1 MFGRKDEPID
11 AAAEIE
17 ASAEERKIEGERG
30 ASTLGVRRRRLP
42 AGTRPLI
49 IALLLAA
56 IGLGGFAVWK
66 ARGVRTATAEK
77 KNKHDEMV
85 SNTLPPLIRT
95 AAAAEPDVTAQATAQ
110 AQQAKEREAALQAA
124 THPVVPQA
132 AVNTAPPPPKPPTRA
147 ELLEKRRLSSGQ
159 KSDGGSASG
168 IGVGPLLPMP
178 DADTAMG
185 GGELQRSLQPLKLK
199 ASAAGVLGDRNYLLT
214 QGAVIDC
221 QLETRIITTQPGMT
235 SCYATRA
242 VYSTNGEVVL
252 VPRGSRIVGNY
263 QSGIKQGQARIFVL
277 WTRIETPEGVIV
289 ALDSPGTGPLGEAG
303 VGGTVDNHFFDRF
316 GTAVL
321 ISLIGDVGQ
330 FVAAQGQQK
339 GSGNQI
345 QFGGTTQGAE
355 QASVEILKSTLNI
368 PPTLYLNQGER
379 VAIFVAR
386 DLDFSGVYSLRSE

>member
-1 MFGRKDEPID
+1 MFGRTDEPID

-17 ASAEERKIEGERG
+17 ASAEERKIAGERG

-66 ARGVRTATAEK
+66 ARGVRTAAVEK

-110 AQQAKEREAALQAA
+110 AQAKEREAALQAA
-124 THPVVPQA
+124 SHPVAQPA
-132 AVNTAPPPPKPPTRA
+132 ASSAAPPPPKPPTHA

-159 KSDGGSASG
+159 KSDGGALSASG
-168 IGVGPLLPMP
+168 IGPLLPMP
-178 DADTAMG
+178 DADTLGG

-199 ASAAGVLGDRNYLLT
+199 ASAAGVLGDRNFLLT
-214 QGAVIDC
+214 QGAMIDC
-221 QLETRIITTQPGMT
+221 VLETRIITTQPGMT

-303 VGGTVDNHFFDRF
+303 VGGIVDNHFFDRF

-386 DLDFSGVYSLRSE
+386 DLDFSGVYSLRSD